1 MFNFL
6 DAEGNS
12 IDHSINSRVM
22 SVDLDTLKKARHIV
36 LSSGGAHRAVA
47 INATIKRIGC
57 NTLITDESAAKALL
71 ELRESQAIAA

>member
-6 DAEGNS
+6 NKDGNS
-12 IDHSINSRVM
+12 VDHSINDRVM
-22 SVDLDTLKKARHIV
+22 SVDLDTLKQAKHIV

-47 INATIKRIGC
+47 IRATIKRIGC

-71 ELRESQAIAA
+71 DLVDNDVQA

>member
-12 IDHSINSRVM
+12 IDHPINRRVM

-36 LSSGGAHRAVA
+36 LSSGGAHRALA
-47 INATIKRIGC
+47 IRATIKRIGC
-57 NTLITDESAAKALL
+57 NTLITDEGAAKALL
-71 ELRESQAIAA
+71 QMAMAKAA